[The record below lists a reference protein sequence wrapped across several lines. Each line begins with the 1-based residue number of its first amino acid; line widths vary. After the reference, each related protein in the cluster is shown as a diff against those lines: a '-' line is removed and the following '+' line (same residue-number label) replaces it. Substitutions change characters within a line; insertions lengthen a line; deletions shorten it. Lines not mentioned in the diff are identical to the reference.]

1 MYECISVNL
10 LDLALIH
17 NHLELPHVL
26 IHRLHPS
33 RLNQVIRDRHL
44 LPQVDHEPLQILV
57 LHLELSHE
65 QLVVVDL
72 PHEAVSLTLNDL
84 PVLIVLL
91 LE

>member
-1 MYECISVNL
+1 M
-10 LDLALIH
+10 
-17 NHLELPHVL
+17 L

-33 RLNQVIRDRHL
+33 RLNQVICNRHL

-57 LHLELSHE
+57 LRLKLSHE

-72 PHEAVSLTLNDL
+72 PHEAVSLALYDL
-84 PVLIVLL
+84 SVLVVLL